1 MFPASKHTIIGLREV
16 LLKYLKNTGDNRM
29 KQKIKNELVRIF
41 TICLAS
47 IIMAVNINTFVQ
59 TGGMIPGGA
68 TGLTILVQR
77 TFEVFFSYHIPY
89 TLLNIALNAVPVYI
103 GFRYIG
109 KKFTLYSCLM
119 ILLTGIFTDL
129 IPGYP
134 LTYDILLISIFGGII
149 NGFAISLCLKVDATS
164 GGTDFIS
171 IYFSQKTGKDSFN
184 LILCINVVIIALG
197 GIIFGWDIALYSI
210 IFQYASTQILHI
222 LYKNYQQQT
231 LFIVTNKAA
240 AVCEAISD
248 ISHHGATILKGEG
261 SFEGHERSVVY
272 SVVSSY
278 EAPKVISAIKAVDE
292 KAFINAIKTERVQ
305 GLFYL
310 KPKD

>member
-1 MFPASKHTIIGLREV
+1 
-16 LLKYLKNTGDNRM
+16 M
-29 KQKIKNELVRIF
+29 KQKIKKEIIRIL
-41 TICLAS
+41 TICIAS
-47 IIMAVNINTFVQ
+47 IIMAANINTFVQ

-68 TGLTILVQR
+68 TGLTILIQR
-77 TFEVFFSYHIPY
+77 TFENYFQLHIPY
-89 TLLNIALNAVPVYI
+89 TLLNLGLNAIPVYI

-109 KKFTLYSCLM
+109 KKFTIYSCLM

-129 IPGYP
+129 IPNYP
-134 LTYDILLISIFGGII
+134 LTYDILLISIFGGIL

-184 LILCINVVIIALG
+184 LILGINVVIIGLG

-210 IFQYASTQILHI
+210 IFQYASTQVLHL

-240 AVCEAISD
+240 AVCEAISN
-248 ISHHGATILKGEG
+248 ISHHGATIMNGEG
-261 SFEGHERSVVY
+261 SFGGHERSVVY

-278 EAPKVISAIKAVDE
+278 EAQQVIAAIKAVDE
-292 KAFINAIKTERVQ
+292 KAFINAIKTERLQ
-305 GLFYL
+305 GRFYH